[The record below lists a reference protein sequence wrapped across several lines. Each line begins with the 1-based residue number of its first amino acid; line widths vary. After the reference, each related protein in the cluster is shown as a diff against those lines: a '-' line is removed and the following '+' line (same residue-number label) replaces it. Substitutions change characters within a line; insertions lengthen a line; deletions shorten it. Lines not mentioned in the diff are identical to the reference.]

1 MFEAF
6 IDQFEGKRCQKKR
19 KYVSYQFL
27 LEFFQKYFIA
37 HERPAVKN
45 SFSTY
50 VWSKVDSYF
59 CEAVNLIISN
69 KLIKKV

>member
-6 IDQFEGKRCQKKR
+6 IDQFEGKSCQKKR

-50 VWSKVDSYF
+50 V
-59 CEAVNLIISN
+59 
-69 KLIKKV
+69 

>member
-1 MFEAF
+1 MPRK
-6 IDQFEGKRCQKKR
+6 IDQFGRKRCQNKR
-19 KYVSYQFL
+19 KDVSYQL
-27 LEFFQKYFIA
+27 VKELFQKYF
-37 HERPAVKN
+37 AVKN

-69 KLIKKV
+69 KLIKKCKNDGGT